1 MSSRV
6 VEAEPARSKP
16 LAGVSMRI
24 STGERHGFG
33 ASARWWTRASSFH
46 FARAKRPADFL
57 SPKLVRFVGSDEISP
72 NLLSGVASSL
82 RTRVF
87 CLHAETSLQSLKL
100 QSIET
105 LIVLVLNLLTQV
117 L

>member
-57 SPKLVRFVGSDEISP
+57 SPKLVRFVGSDDPKSLIWG
-72 NLLSGVASSL
+72 GVLITHASILPS
-82 RTRVF
+82 RRDVS
-87 CLHAETSLQSLKL
+87 AEPKATVHRDADCSCS
-100 QSIET
+100 
-105 LIVLVLNLLTQV
+105 
-117 L
+117 